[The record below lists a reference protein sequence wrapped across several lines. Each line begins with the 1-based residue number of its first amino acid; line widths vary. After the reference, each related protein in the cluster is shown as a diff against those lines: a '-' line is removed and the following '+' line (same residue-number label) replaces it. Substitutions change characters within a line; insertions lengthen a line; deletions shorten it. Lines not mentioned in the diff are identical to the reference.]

1 MVYENKVRHVSL
13 SQNKTQSS
21 FFLWLIMILA
31 GILFLV
37 PVGTIALGAVYF
49 NQTERILPGVQV
61 GPVKLGNVRLR
72 DAGAQIDAFWN
83 QAPHFVVS
91 DGTNNW
97 TVSPN
102 QIGLWIDP
110 GATAQQ
116 ALSFG
121 RDSGG
126 LRELVLLFLTREY
139 DVQPVVQFNQQL
151 ARDVLTDLSENIGRL
166 PQDAQLL
173 QNAEGRWVSSQA
185 VPGVGIDV
193 ESAISAIAADP
204 LKMLQEGYLLLNT
217 IPVPAKNSD
226 FTAVLEKI
234 NAYYQIPLSLSA
246 YDVIEDELIS
256 WTLPQDLLVK
266 WVRLDNPDG
275 EPYLQV
281 DNAQFD
287 AYLQQW
293 QSTIGNREIE
303 SMDNFESLSAL
314 WLEGKSFNINLR
326 HKPTTYTVQLGDNL
340 VGIAFKVGIPYWK
353 IQEANPGTS
362 IIGIGPGQELTIP
375 SKNDLLPLPV
385 VPGKRVVISIS
396 EQHMWIYENSELRSE
411 HVISTGIDRSPTL
424 PGVFQIQTHEINAY
438 ASNWDLW
445 MPHFLGIYEAVP
457 GFMNGIHGL
466 PLLSSGVRLWGNV
479 LGSKASYGC
488 IIMTLD
494 AAEDLYNWA
503 ENGVV
508 VEILP

>member
-1 MVYENKVRHVSL
+1 
-13 SQNKTQSS
+13 

-37 PVGTIALGAVYF
+37 PVGTIALGSVYF

-139 DVQPVVQFNQQL
+139 DVQPVVQFNQRL

-166 PQDAQLL
+166 PQDAQLF
-173 QNAEGRWVSSQA
+173 QNAEGRWVTSQA
-185 VPGVGIDV
+185 VQGVGIDI
-193 ESAISAIAADP
+193 EAAISAIAADP

-234 NAYYQIPLSLSA
+234 NAYYQIPLHFSA

-256 WTLPQDLLVK
+256 WTLPQDLLAK
-266 WVRLDNPDG
+266 WVRLDHPEG

-281 DNAQFD
+281 DKSQFD

-303 SMDNFESLSAL
+303 STDNTDSLSAF
-314 WLEGKSFNINLR
+314 WLEGKAFNINLR

-494 AAEDLYNWA
+494 AAEDLYHWA

>member
-1 MVYENKVRHVSL
+1 MREYRTMKSSL
-13 SQNKTQSS
+13 
-21 FFLWLIMILA
+21 FVWLIGIFAIL
-31 GILFLV
+31 ILL
-37 PVGTIALGAVYF
+37 PLATLALGAIYF
-49 NQTERILPGVQV
+49 NQTARILPGVHV
-61 GPVKLGNVRLR
+61 GPVNLGNVSVAQ
-72 DAGAQIDAFWN
+72 AGTQIDAFWN

-91 DGTNNW
+91 DGKNNW
-97 TVSPN
+97 TVTPN

-116 ALSFG
+116 ALAFG

-126 LRELVLLFLTREY
+126 LRELVLLLLKRNA
-139 DVQPVVQFNQQL
+139 DIHPIVQFNPQY
-151 ARDVLTDLSENIGRL
+151 ARDVLTELSLNLGQL
-166 PQDAQLL
+166 PQDSQLI
-173 QNAEGRWVSSQA
+173 QNAEGRWVTTQA
-185 VPGVGIDV
+185 IPGTGIDI
-193 ESAISAIAADP
+193 EKAISAIAADP
-204 LKMLQEGYLLLNT
+204 DKMLRDGYLLLQS
-217 IPVPAKNSD
+217 IPIAAQNKD
-226 FTAVLEKI
+226 YTAVLEKI
-234 NAYYQIPLSLSA
+234 NAYYQIPLQLSA
-246 YDVIEDELIS
+246 YDVIEDEQIT
-256 WTLPQDLLVK
+256 WALPQDLLEQ
-266 WVRLDNPDG
+266 WVRLDQPDSQ
-275 EPYLQV
+275 PYLAV
-281 DNAQFD
+281 DRSQFD

-293 QSTIGNREIE
+293 QTNMGDLEIE
-303 SMDNFESLSAL
+303 SMDNPESLSAL
-314 WLEGKSFNINLR
+314 WQEGKPFSINLR

-362 IIGIGPGQELTIP
+362 IIGIGPGQELVIP

-396 EQHMWIYENSELRSE
+396 EQHMWIYENRELRSE

-424 PGVFQIQTHEINAY
+424 AGVFQIQTHEINAY

-494 AAEDLYNWA
+494 AAEDLYQWA